1 MAEKPII
8 FSAPMVRAILAGYK
22 TQTRRVVAVG
32 PGGEV
37 SRGGRF
43 ILLREN
49 GFEWTPAGSK
59 IEPCPDQIWV
69 RYAAYQPGE
78 SLERV
83 RREAQIEALEK
94 LPCEY
99 ANEQGGETCLDSIE
113 SDELVFCPRCRA
125 LAELRKGG
133 EK

>member
-1 MAEKPII
+1 MRRALEAVVFDIEREIRIGYGI
-8 FSAPMVRAILAGYK
+8 FSDEQISLVRTAL
-22 TQTRRVVAVG
+22 
-32 PGGEV
+32 
-37 SRGGRF
+37 S
-43 ILLREN
+43 
-49 GFEWTPAGSK
+49 SS
-59 IEPCPDQIWV
+59 
-69 RYAAYQPGE
+69 PGE